1 MIMGGGIFLRT
12 LFIETLPYLRDN
24 PRYMAGEFLSVAL
37 QNIEDFK
44 FEEVR
49 FYNVKMILSC
59 TIHRHLII
67 LKKLPTK
74 Q

>member
-1 MIMGGGIFLRT
+1 MITGGGIFLKS

-49 FYNVKMILSC
+49 LLNIKMILSC
-59 TIHRHLII
+59 KIHRHLII
-67 LKKLPTK
+67 LKRLATK

>member
-1 MIMGGGIFLRT
+1 MGGGIFLKS
-12 LFIETLPYLRDN
+12 LFIETLPCLRDN

-49 FYNVKMILSC
+49 FFNMKMILSC
-59 TIHRHLII
+59 KTHRHLIT
-67 LKKLPTK
+67 LKRLPTK